1 MGCFKDLFTTAGEK
15 RQLIREVEFHE
26 GVNKKLQW
34 KVDALEKLVIAER
47 KAKDK
52 LQVALLDYVA
62 RREGGVGRF
71 NEAIEKEKAPDPPQ
85 KVLSA
90 DDEAMVWEAAE
101 IMRNNDII
109 NGLPPHE
116 LEEYAVIIRQA
127 PDKYILN

>member
-1 MGCFKDLFTTAGEK
+1 MLM
-15 RQLIREVEFHE
+15 QLDFQEDIV
-26 GVNKKLQW
+26 KKLQW

-90 DDEAMVWEAAE
+90 DDEALVWDVAE
-101 IMRNNDII
+101 EMRSSDIANGNDVHD
-109 NGLPPHE
+109 LQV
-116 LEEYAVIIRQA
+116 YANLVRQN
-127 PDKYILN
+127 PSQYILN